1 MATVVHSETAKAE
14 REQRSGRT
22 IFFDEDT
29 RLRLAADDAFA
40 WRSVTGILI
49 TIVTVGLLIAVAAVA
64 VVAITT

>member
-1 MATVVHSETAKAE
+1 
-14 REQRSGRT
+14 
-22 IFFDEDT
+22 
-29 RLRLAADDAFA
+29 LAADDAFA